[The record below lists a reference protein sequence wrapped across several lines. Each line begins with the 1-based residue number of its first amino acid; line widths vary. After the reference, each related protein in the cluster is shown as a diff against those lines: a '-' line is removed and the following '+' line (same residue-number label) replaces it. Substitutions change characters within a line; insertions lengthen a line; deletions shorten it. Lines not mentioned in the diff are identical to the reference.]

1 MNEKLFEMLED
12 RLSRI
17 EDKQDL
23 IINQHGDHKERLV
36 KLESQAGFVKWV
48 VGVFITF
55 TVATLSWALKNVK
68 GT

>member
-23 IINQHGDHKERLV
+23 IISQHGDHKERLV
-36 KLESQAGFVKWV
+36 KLESQAGFVKWMA
-48 VGVFITF
+48 GVLLTF
-55 TVATLSWALKNVK
+55 AVATLSWALKNVK
-68 GT
+68 GI